1 MIATRNA
8 GLTRLAA
15 FLPHMAD
22 DYATRRNYDLGVHSV
37 VSRLSPFLRRRL
49 ITESEVVLAALGQH
63 GLPPA
68 AKFIDEVV
76 WRSYFK
82 GWLELR
88 PSIWRDYCDGIAAD
102 LVGLDPARRKTY
114 DDVLNARSAIACM
127 DAWVVEL
134 TTTGY
139 LHNHARLWFASIWVF
154 SLGLPWRLGADFFL
168 QHLLDGDPASNT
180 LGWRWVAGLHTP
192 GKTYQARAD
201 NIATF
206 TDGRLAPDPA
216 QIAPRYPA
224 PAEPD
229 GLPQPRALRD
239 IFAPNPKLPTLLL
252 ITEEDCAAPPVD
264 LAALNICAVVAVTA
278 SHLRSPTG
286 LSQHVAAFETAAL
299 RDTTRRL
306 GVADAPIIVANDP
319 DALIAQAH
327 HAGATQIVTSFV
339 PTGPLQDWL
348 MAAMPR
354 IAAAGLCLAEWR
366 RPWDDMIWPD
376 CTAGFF
382 KVKKNIPS
390 YLAMAGLLP
399 AFDAQKDRK

>member
-1 MIATRNA
+1 MLLMPSRF
-8 GLTRLAA
+8 GL
-15 FLPHMAD
+15 
-22 DYATRRNYDLGVHSV
+22 
-37 VSRLSPFLRRRL
+37 
-49 ITESEVVLAALGQH
+49 
-63 GLPPA
+63 
-68 AKFIDEVV
+68 
-76 WRSYFK
+76 
-82 GWLELR
+82 
-88 PSIWRDYCDGIAAD
+88 
-102 LVGLDPARRKTY
+102 KT
-114 DDVLNARSAIACM
+114 
-127 DAWVVEL
+127 
-134 TTTGY
+134 
-139 LHNHARLWFASIWVF
+139 
-154 SLGLPWRLGADFFL
+154 
-168 QHLLDGDPASNT
+168 
-180 LGWRWVAGLHTP
+180 
-192 GKTYQARAD
+192 
-201 NIATF
+201 
-206 TDGRLAPDPA
+206 
-216 QIAPRYPA
+216 
-224 PAEPD
+224 
-229 GLPQPRALRD
+229 
-239 IFAPNPKLPTLLL
+239 PNPKLPTLLL

-399 AFDAQKDRK
+399 AFDAQKDTK